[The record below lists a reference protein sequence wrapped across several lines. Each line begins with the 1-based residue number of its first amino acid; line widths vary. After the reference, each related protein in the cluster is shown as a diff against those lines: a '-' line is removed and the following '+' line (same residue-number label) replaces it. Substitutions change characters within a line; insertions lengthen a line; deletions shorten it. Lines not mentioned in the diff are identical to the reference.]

1 MSKAKKPKP
10 ATKPVTGTMTLKVT
24 ETQINLEMDGNADL
38 IEQGIAWAIVQAS
51 QARGINLGSMVAII
65 IQKALILEAGSR
77 KKQLEAEGKIS
88 MKEPAPDQEVS
99 E

>member
-1 MSKAKKPKP
+1 MSKTKKSKP
-10 ATKPVTGTMTLKVT
+10 ATKPVTGTLTLKVT

-38 IEQGIAWAIVQAS
+38 IDQGLAWAIVQAAN
-51 QARGINLGSMVAII
+51 ARNLNIGSMVAII
-65 IQKALILEAGSR
+65 IQKALFFEAASR
-77 KKQLEAEGKIS
+77 QKQAEVEGEIT